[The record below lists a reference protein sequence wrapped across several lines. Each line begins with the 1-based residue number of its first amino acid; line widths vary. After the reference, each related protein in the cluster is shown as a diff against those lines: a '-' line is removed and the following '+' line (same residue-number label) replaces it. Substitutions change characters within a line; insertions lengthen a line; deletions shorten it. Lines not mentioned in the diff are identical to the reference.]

1 MSNAVF
7 TASESSVYDDQ
18 IESRYHFPDKYL
30 RQVRAALGHYIIYYE
45 PRRDA
50 GPSSSGGRQAYFAL
64 ARVTAVEPD
73 PSTPGHHY
81 AYVADFIEFDRAVPF
96 REGASYYESLLRR
109 DDGRTNKG
117 AFGRSVRSIPSH
129 EFNLILQAGF
139 STTPEPWER
148 AADERYLFAEPS
160 DQLVLAEDVPE
171 YAVRST
177 VSQIIN
183 RKFRD
188 IAFRRHV
195 RDAYQNTCA
204 VTGLRLINGGGRPEV
219 QAAHIR
225 PVEHDGPDTVRN
237 GIALTGTAHWL
248 FDRGLIS
255 FSDDYRILVSPRGV
269 PDTLDRLIRR
279 DGRLIVPSEAARRPH
294 ATYLRWHREHRFK
307 G

>member
-1 MSNAVF
+1 MSSAVF
-7 TASESSVYDDQ
+7 TASESSAYDDQ
-18 IESRYHFPDKYL
+18 IESRYHFPDTYL
-30 RQVRAALGHYIIYYE
+30 NQVRAAIGHYIVYYE
-45 PRRDA
+45 PRRNA

-64 ARVTAVEPD
+64 ARVVAVEPD
-73 PSTPGHHY
+73 DSTPGHHY
-81 AYVADFIEFDRAVPF
+81 AYMADFIEFDRPVPF

-109 DDGRTNKG
+109 NDGQTNKG
-117 AFGRSVRSIPSH
+117 AFGRSVRSLPLH
-129 EFNLILQAGF
+129 EFHLIVRAGF
-139 STTPEPWER
+139 SLTPEPWER
-148 AADERYLFAEPS
+148 PSDEQPSARETS

-171 YAVRST
+171 YVARST
-177 VSQIIN
+177 VAQIIN

-195 RDAYQNTCA
+195 RNAYENTCA

-255 FSDDYRILVSPRGV
+255 FSDDYRILLSPHGV
-269 PDTLDRLIRR
+269 PDELDRLIRKER
-279 DGRLIVPSEAARRPH
+279 TLVVPSEAARRPH

-307 G
+307 A